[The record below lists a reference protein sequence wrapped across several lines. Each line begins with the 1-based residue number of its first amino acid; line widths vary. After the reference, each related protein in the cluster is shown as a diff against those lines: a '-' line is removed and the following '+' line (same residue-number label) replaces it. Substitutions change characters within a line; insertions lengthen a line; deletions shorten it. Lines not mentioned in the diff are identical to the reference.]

1 MSGSQPVL
9 AAKGLVKTF
18 PGTRALDGVSL
29 TVLPGECHAL
39 MGENGAGKTTLL
51 MIMSGVERADSGRLL
66 VAGRPADFSSPRDAQ
81 AAGIGTVFQELS
93 LVSGLSV
100 AENILVNRAP
110 TGLAGLL
117 DRARMYEA
125 AATQLALL
133 GSRMSPRTRVRDLGV
148 GDRQLVEIAKALSL
162 RAQVLLLDEPT
173 SALSAQE
180 VTALF
185 AVVQRLKAQGIGV
198 VFVSH
203 RLNEVFRF
211 ADRISVLR
219 DGRLMGTYPRTAI
232 DPGTAVRL
240 MIGSDRSLLFPAR
253 AASTGQVVLEARG
266 IATDRIGPLD
276 LRLRA
281 GEIVALAG
289 LRGAGKST
297 LARALAGVTPLR
309 SGRLFLDGR
318 PVVVRGPWRAL
329 RRGIAY
335 LPPDRVG
342 EGSFARMSVADNLVA
357 AALGRVSRAG
367 FVLAGE
373 KRRLARELT
382 ARYHVRTRG
391 PDQTMAQ
398 LSGGNQQKTLLARCL
413 AVRPRVLVLDEPTQ
427 GVDVG
432 AKAEIHRLIRDLAS
446 GGIAGV
452 MVCSDLSEVL
462 GMADRIVVLAGGK
475 VVAELAG
482 EGATEEQVTRV
493 TAKGADGA

>member
-1 MSGSQPVL
+1 MSGGQPVL
-9 AAKGLVKTF
+9 AAEGLVKSF

-29 TVLPGECHAL
+29 AVLPGECHAL

-51 MIMSGVERADSGRLL
+51 MIMSGVERTDSGRLL
-66 VAGRPADFSSPRDAQ
+66 VAGRPAAFSSPRDAR

-100 AENILVNRAP
+100 AENILLDRSP
-110 TGLAGLL
+110 TGPAGLL

-125 AATQLALL
+125 AAAQLALL
-133 GSRMSPRTRVRDLGV
+133 DARVSPRARVRDLGV

-162 RAQVLLLDEPT
+162 RARVLLLDEPT
-173 SALSAQE
+173 SALSEQE

-203 RLNEVFRF
+203 RLAEVFRF

-219 DGRLMGTYPRTAI
+219 DGRLMGTYPRAAI

-253 AASTGQVVLEARG
+253 AAGTGPTVLEARG
-266 IATDRIGPLD
+266 VATDRIGPID
-276 LRLRA
+276 LEVRA

-297 LARALAGVTPLR
+297 LARVLAGVTPLR
-309 SGRLFLDGR
+309 SGRLFLDGS
-318 PVVVRGPWRAL
+318 PAAVRAPWRAL

-335 LPPDRVG
+335 LPPDRAG
-342 EGSFARMSVADNLVA
+342 EGIFDRMSVADNLVA
-357 AALGRVSRAG
+357 AALGRVSKGGFVRAG
-367 FVLAGE
+367 A
-373 KRRLARELT
+373 KRRLVRELIG
-382 ARYHVRTRG
+382 RYHVRTRG

-446 GGIAGV
+446 GGIAVV

-462 GMADRIVVLAGGK
+462 GAADRIVVLAGGR

-482 EGATEEQVTRV
+482 EGATEEQVMRF
-493 TAKGADGA
+493 AAREAAA